1 MCIPP
6 SNQDGGELPS
16 PSMPL
21 PEPNLN
27 FTVQVHSLL
36 NGESPAVNTPDNNIP
51 GAPVS
56 ILVTSSR
63 GENNGATDIRDG
75 TEAGNT
81 LNTDEVDTTSGQG
94 GTDPDDTSNNGGMP
108 EGDVDTESVQRFF
121 NLDMEQQ
128 VETLIRYQQHLSKVV
143 NQNKQMAD
151 MINKINVD
159 RQGLTTQVETALH
172 QNADLLKTLKET
184 PNVETI
190 TNQVKDTLDKE
201 YELKFKNLED
211 QLVCEKQVQDEIHK
225 DNLKK
230 QDNHYSG
237 LLKQG
242 LSKIKADYDSK
253 IKETLVE
260 NESRFQHQQQEH
272 RAQLEALTTE
282 LDKWKRKSATVPTG
296 VVETATEPA
305 GEHLG
310 QLKQDI
316 FNFLPGTVKTNR
328 GGAVTNT
335 TINWDNTTLCS
346 KHVTFATS
354 TPKVTM
360 EDMVGLAA
368 PLAAE
373 TTRVSQT
380 APTGS
385 LGDQSTLINLPSEFK
400 KMREPK
406 IQKLKGGNT
415 SSAQLFI
422 TGWIKEVHAVIRDH
436 TLSDQEGVQLIREF
450 TESKARQQV
459 DFYLDM
465 TPNPTTEGVLDHLVS
480 VFSSGED
487 ESSIKSEFYSHKQ
500 LARVSE
506 DDYMEILQILAWKI
520 MIMNP
525 AFQAEC
531 NGALIHQFA
540 NGLRDDIIRPL
551 AKDLVNRKPGIPFI
565 KFRSEVAKL
574 SGSRLK
580 RTLTKV
586 TTNVVEEDKEIERP
600 NKKSKQDRQS
610 LDAQIKTLL
619 EQNRSQSQKVDSLA
633 TLQNSNLTEAVSQ
646 AVNYTA
652 NRFGGQNKPQS
663 QPSSSTFDKAQESKP
678 FLGKELPP
686 KPTKGKDSSLNVA
699 ETCNY
704 CKNPGHLL
712 DNCVKLQDC
721 IDQGLAKPLRGPQK
735 QSGK

>member
-1 MCIPP
+1 MKMSIPP
-6 SNQDGGELPS
+6 SNQDMGELPS
-16 PSMPL
+16 PSTPL

-36 NGESPAVNTPDNNIP
+36 NGESLAVNTPDNNVP

-56 ILVTSSR
+56 ILVTSSQ
-63 GENNGATDIRDG
+63 GENNGAPDIRDRI
-75 TEAGNT
+75 EAGNT

-94 GTDPDDTSNNGGMP
+94 GADPDETPSNGGMP

-151 MINKINVD
+151 MIDEINVD
-159 RQGLTTQVETALH
+159 HQGLTTQVETALR

-184 PNVETI
+184 PNVETL

-211 QLVCEKQVQDEIHK
+211 QLVREKQVQDEIHK

-242 LSKIKADYDSK
+242 LSKMKADYNSK
-253 IKETLVE
+253 IKETLAE

-272 RAQLEALTTE
+272 RAQLEALTAE
-282 LDKWKRKSATVPTG
+282 LDEWKQKSSTVCTD

-305 GEHLG
+305 GENLG

-335 TINWDNTTLCS
+335 TINWNNTTLCP

-354 TPKVTM
+354 TPKVTT
-360 EDMVGLAA
+360 EDMVRLAA

-380 APTGS
+380 VPTGS
-385 LGDQSTLINLPSEFK
+385 LGDQSTLINLASEFK

-422 TGWIKEVHAVIRDH
+422 TGWIKEVCAWLSAIIHYQIR
-436 TLSDQEGVQLIREF
+436 REF
-450 TESKARQQV
+450 S
-459 DFYLDM
+459 
-465 TPNPTTEGVLDHLVS
+465 
-480 VFSSGED
+480 
-487 ESSIKSEFYSHKQ
+487 
-500 LARVSE
+500 
-506 DDYMEILQILAWKI
+506 
-520 MIMNP
+520 
-525 AFQAEC
+525 
-531 NGALIHQFA
+531 
-540 NGLRDDIIRPL
+540 
-551 AKDLVNRKPGIPFI
+551 
-565 KFRSEVAKL
+565 
-574 SGSRLK
+574 
-580 RTLTKV
+580 
-586 TTNVVEEDKEIERP
+586 
-600 NKKSKQDRQS
+600 
-610 LDAQIKTLL
+610 
-619 EQNRSQSQKVDSLA
+619 
-633 TLQNSNLTEAVSQ
+633 
-646 AVNYTA
+646 
-652 NRFGGQNKPQS
+652 
-663 QPSSSTFDKAQESKP
+663 
-678 FLGKELPP
+678 
-686 KPTKGKDSSLNVA
+686 
-699 ETCNY
+699 
-704 CKNPGHLL
+704 
-712 DNCVKLQDC
+712 
-721 IDQGLAKPLRGPQK
+721 
-735 QSGK
+735 

>member
-1 MCIPP
+1 M
-6 SNQDGGELPS
+6 GELPS
-16 PSMPL
+16 PSTPL

-36 NGESPAVNTPDNNIP
+36 NGESPAVNTPDNNVP

-56 ILVTSSR
+56 ILVTSSQ
-63 GENNGATDIRDG
+63 GENNGAPDTRDG
-75 TEAGNT
+75 IEAGST
-81 LNTDEVDTTSGQG
+81 LNIDEADTTSGQG
-94 GTDPDDTSNNGGMP
+94 AADPDETSDNGKMP
-108 EGDVDTESVQRFF
+108 VGDIDTESLQRFF

-128 VETLIRYQQHLSKVV
+128 TETLIRYQQHLSKVV

-151 MINKINVD
+151 MIDKVNVD

-184 PNVETI
+184 PSVETI

-201 YELKFKNLED
+201 YELKFKSLED
-211 QLVCEKQVQDEIHK
+211 QLVREKQVQEEIHK

-230 QDNHYSG
+230 QDSHYSG

-242 LSKIKADYDSK
+242 LSKMKADYESK
-253 IKETLVE
+253 IKETLAE
-260 NESRFQHQQQEH
+260 NKSRFQRQQQEH

-282 LDKWKRKSATVPTG
+282 LDEWKWKSSTICTG
-296 VVETATEPA
+296 VVETVTEPA
-305 GEHLG
+305 GEQLG

-316 FNFLPGTVKTNR
+316 FNFLPGTVKTDR

-335 TINWDNTTLCS
+335 TINWDNTTLRP

-354 TPKVTM
+354 TPKVTT

-385 LGDQSTLINLPSEFK
+385 LGDQSTLINLASEFK
-400 KMREPK
+400 KLREPK

-422 TGWIKEVHAVIRDH
+422 TGWIKEVQAVIRDR
-436 TLSDQEGVQLIREF
+436 TLSDQEGVQLICEF
-450 TESKARQQV
+450 MESKARQQV
-459 DFYLDM
+459 NFYLDM

-480 VFSSGED
+480 AFSSGED
-487 ESSIKSEFYSHKQ
+487 ESSIKSEFYSRKQ
-500 LARVSE
+500 LARESE
-506 DDYMEILQILAWKI
+506 DDYVEILQILTRKI
-520 MIMNP
+520 MIANP

-531 NGALIHQFA
+531 NGALIHQFT
-540 NGLRDDIIRPL
+540 NGLCDDIIRPL

-565 KFRSEVAKL
+565 KFHSEVMNL
-574 SGSRLK
+574 SSSQLK

-586 TTNVVEEDKEIERP
+586 TTIWWR
-600 NKKSKQDRQS
+600 R
-610 LDAQIKTLL
+610 
-619 EQNRSQSQKVDSLA
+619 
-633 TLQNSNLTEAVSQ
+633 
-646 AVNYTA
+646 
-652 NRFGGQNKPQS
+652 
-663 QPSSSTFDKAQESKP
+663 
-678 FLGKELPP
+678 
-686 KPTKGKDSSLNVA
+686 TK
-699 ETCNY
+699 
-704 CKNPGHLL
+704 
-712 DNCVKLQDC
+712 
-721 IDQGLAKPLRGPQK
+721 R
-735 QSGK
+735 